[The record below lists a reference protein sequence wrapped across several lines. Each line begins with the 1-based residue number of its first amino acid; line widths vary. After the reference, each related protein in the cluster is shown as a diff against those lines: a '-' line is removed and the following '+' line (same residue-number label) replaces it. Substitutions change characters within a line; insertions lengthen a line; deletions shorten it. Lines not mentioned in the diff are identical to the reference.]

1 MAQNTKKPVWQILK
15 DTKINPKS
23 YAMIIVD
30 GDDAVFMF
38 NGEGDILLELIP
50 DLEKNIKAKMEA
62 DKVH

>member
-1 MAQNTKKPVWQILK
+1 MAQNSKKPVWQILK

-38 NGEGDILLELIP
+38 SGEGDILLQLVP
-50 DLEKNIKAKMEA
+50 DLEKQIKSKMEA